1 MDIGVGE
8 GDGGM
13 EKASLVATQLFRQLS
28 QQLKLLEE
36 EKGKRE
42 GEYIIFL
49 KKHPNF
55 VCHTGHPKICQL
67 PRCFMKSGTNRNVSC
82 NGAHF

>member
-1 MDIGVGE
+1 MAFPFCLFIMDIGVGE

-49 KKHPNF
+49 KK
-55 VCHTGHPKICQL
+55 T
-67 PRCFMKSGTNRNVSC
+67 S
-82 NGAHF
+82 